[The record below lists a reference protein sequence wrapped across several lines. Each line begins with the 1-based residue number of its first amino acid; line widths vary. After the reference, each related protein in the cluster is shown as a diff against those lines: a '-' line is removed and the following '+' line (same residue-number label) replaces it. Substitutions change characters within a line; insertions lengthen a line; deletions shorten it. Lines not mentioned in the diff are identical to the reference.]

1 MSKKEEDDDKKR
13 KENLIARIRKRFEEK
28 TNIVLG
34 VLPDKIDTVEAQEK
48 IISMN
53 PSIWIYGKSGFGK
66 TLTAARLAWRLYSS
80 GHATEFISNEITD
93 FLKLGRVE
101 IAKNRFRDIISL
113 MSYDLCRLFQ
123 DATLKQDEYNP
134 KKDCLYVID
143 DIDKIKMTDFREEQ
157 LFRFFDIC
165 VKQETKLIVT
175 SQLSIKDFA
184 SKFMGANYVIA
195 IERRLSHIFTE
206 VKL

>member
-1 MSKKEEDDDKKR
+1 MSKNNDENRKK
-13 KENLIARIRKRFEEK
+13 NLIARIRKRFEEK

-34 VLPDKIDTVEAQEK
+34 VLPDEIDKVEAQEK

-53 PSIWIYGKSGFGK
+53 PSVWIHGKSGHGK

-80 GHATEFISNEITD
+80 GHVTEFISNEMRA
-93 FLKLGRVE
+93 FLKVE
-101 IAKNRFRDIISL
+101 RDESTKNRFRNIISL
-113 MSYDLCRLFQ
+113 MFYDLCRLFQ
-123 DATLKQDEYNP
+123 DAALKQDEYNP

-143 DIDKIKMTDFREEQ
+143 DIDKIKMTEFREEQ

-165 VKQETKLIVT
+165 VKQQIKLIVT